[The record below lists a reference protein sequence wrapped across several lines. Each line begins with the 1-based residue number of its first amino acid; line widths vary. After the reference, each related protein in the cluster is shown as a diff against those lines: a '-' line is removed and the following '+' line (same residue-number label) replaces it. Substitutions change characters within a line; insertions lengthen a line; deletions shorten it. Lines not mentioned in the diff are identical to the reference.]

1 MGIACCREET
11 SSIGSAMINDSFP
24 HERHGRFDPVSAYD
38 HDASPRQFDTLWSL
52 AGVLFIAV
60 ATAALVGEEWP
71 ANLMP
76 ASEAAESTAPEG
88 TLTPPRPDFAAFTA
102 DIVVAPLTADDV
114 RYLQTKLEELG
125 FAPGRIDGIPGSR
138 TLNALN
144 AYRESRNLE
153 PAIAVD
159 YGTAAGLLD

>member
-1 MGIACCREET
+1 
-11 SSIGSAMINDSFP
+11 MINDPFP
-24 HERHGRFDPVSAYD
+24 RERHVRFDPVSAYD

-71 ANLMP
+71 ANLVP
-76 ASEAAESTAPEG
+76 ASEAAESTTPNGA
-88 TLTPPRPDFAAFTA
+88 LTPPRPNLTALVA
-102 DIVVAPLTADDV
+102 DIEVAPLSAEDV
-114 RYLQTKLEELG
+114 RHLQMKLEELG
-125 FAPGRIDGIPGSR
+125 FAPGKIDGIAGSR

-153 PAIAVD
+153 SASAVD